1 MTAPLETILVA
12 TDFSDASEKAVARAA
27 SLARQHQLRLHLV
40 HSTGEGDWLARLA
53 DNSHGVFS
61 HEIWAKAAGA
71 ALARIRRGLEEQGH
85 TGIST
90 DVLTQPLYQCLGHL
104 VQDNGIGLLV
114 MGAQGE
120 RGFRAA
126 LLGSTADRVLR
137 AGVVPVLL
145 VRGDPAAA
153 YGRVA
158 LATDFSPVSAQA
170 AALGLALVPEAS
182 HYLLHANEIP
192 LDRGLA
198 FANLS
203 RELLDDYRSQLQ
215 RESAERMKAFALS
228 VGAAAMSAVRAPREG
243 APAQVLQ
250 AFVLEA
256 GIDLVVLGA
265 RARARWEANLLGST
279 ALFAVTGL
287 ACDVLLVPA
296 PLN

>member
-1 MTAPLETILVA
+1 MTSPLETILVG
-12 TDFSDASEKAVARAA
+12 TDFSEASAKAVARAA
-27 SLARQHQLRLHLV
+27 MLARQHGLRLRLV

-53 DNSHGVFS
+53 DHSHGAFS
-61 HEIWAKAAGA
+61 HEMWAKAAEA

-85 TGIST
+85 AGIST
-90 DVLTQPLYQCLGHL
+90 EVVSQPLHQCLGHM
-104 VQDNGIGLLV
+104 VHDDGIGLLV

-126 LLGSTADRVLR
+126 MLGSTADRVLR

-145 VRGDPAAA
+145 VRGDPTAA

-158 LATDFSPVSAQA
+158 LATDFSPVSAHA
-170 AALGLALVPEAS
+170 ATLGLALAPGAS
-182 HYLLHANEIP
+182 HYLLHANEVP

-203 RELLDDYRSQLQ
+203 RERLDDYRVQLQ
-215 RESAERMKAFALS
+215 RESAERMEAFALS
-228 VGAAAMSAVRAPREG
+228 VGAVAKAAVRAPREG
-243 APAQVLQ
+243 APARVLE

-256 GIDLVVLGA
+256 GIDLMVLGA
-265 RARARWEANLLGST
+265 RARARWEANLLGSA

-287 ACDVLLVPA
+287 ACDVLLVPEPA
-296 PLN
+296 A